1 MGLPLF
7 SFATFGAKI
16 TVGGSHPAG
25 PIGMGPHA
33 NALALLT
40 LFAAGTGGQLAA
52 VSKGTRWSFDR
63 SSGEIRQQGGKP
75 GAPVP
80 RSLVGYTNAV
90 AERRAGQRRQNDDTP
105 DGIQVCAG
113 PYVWHG
119 RGVALWRALVLA
131 DGSFELI
138 GLAVPWIRTGGDVPR
153 GVGTAGVAVPEG
165 GLHLSGE

>member
-1 MGLPLF
+1 
-7 SFATFGAKI
+7 
-16 TVGGSHPAG
+16 
-25 PIGMGPHA
+25 MGPHA

-80 RSLVGYTNAV
+80 RSLVGYTNAAV
-90 AERRAGQRRQNDDTP
+90 AARRAGQRRQNDDTP
-105 DGIQVCAG
+105 DGIQVCA
-113 PYVWHG
+113 YVWHG

-138 GLAVPWIRTGGDVPR
+138 GLAVPGIRTGGDVPR
-153 GVGTAGVAVPEG
+153 GVGTAGVAVPEC